1 MPQDSDIIV
10 IGCGNVLFKDDG
22 YGPIVINILQKV
34 LNDESDYY
42 DPAITDFV
50 DNEFNKEI
58 LKEINEKVE
67 GKTLPDGVQFV
78 DGGTAAPTNF
88 FPLYTDYNWKKLI
101 VVDVVEF
108 DGEPGTVDIF
118 DPSVMQQGKYDNP
131 HGMTVEDPLREI
143 SQSNCEVVIVGCKP
157 AEIPTPDID
166 MGLTEPVERA
176 IPKTIDIILKEIG
189 VK

>member
-1 MPQDSDIIV
+1 MPYDSDIIV

-22 YGPIVINILQKV
+22 YGPIVINILQKYF
-34 LNDESDYY
+34 NDEKDYY
-42 DPAITDFV
+42 DPAVTDFV
-50 DNEFNKEI
+50 DNEFDKDV
-58 LKEINEKVE
+58 LKEIEEKVK
-67 GKTLPDGVQFV
+67 GVKLPEGVQFI

-88 FPLYTDYNWKKLI
+88 FPLYDQYDWKKLI

-108 DGEPGTVDIF
+108 NDEPGTVELF
-118 DPSVMQQGKYDNP
+118 DPNSMQKGKYDNP
-131 HGMTVEDPLREI
+131 HGMTVEEPLQEI
-143 SQSNCEVVIVGCKP
+143 SQKCEVVIVGCKP

-176 IPKTIDIILKEIG
+176 IPKTIDLILKEIG

>member
-1 MPQDSDIIV
+1 MPYDSDIII

-22 YGPIVINILQKV
+22 YGPVVINILQKCF
-34 LNDESDYY
+34 DDKKDYY
-42 DPAITDFV
+42 DPAITSYVED
-50 DNEFNKEI
+50 EFDKGI
-58 LKEINEKVE
+58 LNQIENTIE
-67 GKTLPDGVQFV
+67 GVTLPDNIQFV

-88 FPLYTDYNWKKLI
+88 FPLYSDYDLKKLI

-108 DGEPGTVDIF
+108 DAEPGTVDVF
-118 DPSVMQQGKYDNP
+118 DPNVMQKGKYDNP

-143 SQSNCEVVIVGCKP
+143 AQTCEVVIVGCKP

-166 MGLTEPVERA
+166 MGLTEPVMKA

>member
-1 MPQDSDIIV
+1 MPYDSDIIV

-34 LNDESDYY
+34 FNDQNDYY
-42 DPAITDFV
+42 DPAVTGFV
-50 DNEFNKEI
+50 EDEFDKEI
-58 LKEINEKVE
+58 LKQIEEKVE
-67 GKTLPDGVQFV
+67 GITLPDSIQFV

-88 FPLYTDYNWKKLI
+88 FPLYEDYDWKKLI

-108 DGEPGTVDIF
+108 NDKPGTVEIF
-118 DPSVMQQGKYDNP
+118 DLGVMQQGKYDNP
-131 HGMTVEDPLREI
+131 HGMTVEDSLREI
-143 SQSNCEVVIVGCKP
+143 SRKCEVVIVGCKP

-166 MGLTEPVERA
+166 MGLTEPVEKA
-176 IPKTIDIILKEIG
+176 IPKTIDLILKEIG

>member
-1 MPQDSDIIV
+1 MPYDSDIIV

-22 YGPIVINILQKV
+22 YGPVVINILQKV
-34 LNDESDYY
+34 FNDKKDYY
-42 DPAITDFV
+42 DPAVTDFV
-50 DNEFNKEI
+50 DNEFDKEI
-58 LKEINEKVE
+58 LKQIGGKVE
-67 GKTLPDGVQFV
+67 GITLPDSIQFV

-88 FPLYTDYNWKKLI
+88 FPLYTEYDWKKLI

-108 DGEPGTVDIF
+108 NAEPGTVDIF
-118 DPSVMQQGKYDNP
+118 DPSVMQKGKYDNP
-131 HGMTVEDPLREI
+131 HGMTVEDPLQEI
-143 SQSNCEVVIVGCKP
+143 SQKCEVVIVGCKP

-166 MGLTEPVERA
+166 MGLTEPVEKA

>member
-1 MPQDSDIIV
+1 MPYDSDVIV

-22 YGPIVINILQKV
+22 YGPIVINILQK
-34 LNDESDYY
+34 LFNDQNDYY

-50 DNEFNKEI
+50 DNDFDKEI
-58 LKEINEKVE
+58 LKQIEEKVD
-67 GKTLPDGVQFV
+67 GITLPDGIQFV

-88 FPLYTDYNWKKLI
+88 FPLYEEYDWKKLI

-108 DGEPGTVDIF
+108 NDEPGTVEIF

-143 SQSNCEVVIVGCKP
+143 SQKCEVVIVGCKP

-176 IPKTIDIILKEIG
+176 IPKTIDLILKEIG

>member
-1 MPQDSDIIV
+1 MPYDSDIIV

-22 YGPIVINILQKV
+22 YGPIVINILQKIF
-34 LNDESDYY
+34 NDQNDYY
-42 DPAITDFV
+42 DPAVTDFV
-50 DNEFNKEI
+50 ENEFDKEI
-58 LKEINEKVE
+58 LKQIEEKVE
-67 GKTLPDGVQFV
+67 GITLPDSIQFV

-88 FPLYTDYNWKKLI
+88 FPLYEEYDWKKLI

-108 DGEPGTVDIF
+108 NDEPGTVKTF
-118 DPSVMQQGKYDNP
+118 DPSVMQHGKYDNP

-143 SQSNCEVVIVGCKP
+143 SKKCKVVIVGCKP

-166 MGLTEPVERA
+166 MGLTEPVQKA
-176 IPKTIDIILKEIG
+176 IPKTIDLIIKEIG

>member
-1 MPQDSDIIV
+1 MPYDSDIIV

-22 YGPIVINILQKV
+22 YGPIVINILQKIF
-34 LNDESDYY
+34 NDQNDYY

-50 DNEFNKEI
+50 DNEFDKEI
-58 LKEINEKVE
+58 LNEISEKVE

-88 FPLYTDYNWKKLI
+88 FPLYEDYDWKKLV

-108 DGEPGTVDIF
+108 DGEPGTVDTF
-118 DPSVMQQGKYDNP
+118 DPSVMQHGKYDNP
-131 HGMTVEDPLREI
+131 HGMTVEDPLHEI
-143 SQSNCEVVIVGCKP
+143 SQKCEVVIVGCKP

-166 MGLTEPVERA
+166 MGLTQPVEKA
-176 IPKTIDIILKEIG
+176 IPKTIDIILNEIG